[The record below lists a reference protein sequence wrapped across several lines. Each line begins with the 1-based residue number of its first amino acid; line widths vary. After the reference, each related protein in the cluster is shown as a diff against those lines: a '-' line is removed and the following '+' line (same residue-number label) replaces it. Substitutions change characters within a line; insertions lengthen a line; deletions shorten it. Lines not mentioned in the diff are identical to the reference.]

1 MEIIGRRIG
10 METVRIGVIVS
21 DMAYRNALLRGL
33 SHESRDLQFISASA
47 RDDDRMIRA
56 CQIVIADTEA
66 LEGEKIEKESG
77 TALIHLTYREMY
89 DSSYSGSEM
98 EIFRYEDARVF
109 VNKIIYYYAKVKG
122 IDLYFHGKRKCRKVV
137 FSSVSGGC
145 GTTSAA
151 ITSARFLKYRFG
163 KKTLF
168 MSLCPFDGSRKFTG
182 SGDGGNI
189 VSLLYH
195 LKAQDDVPLGKF
207 ISSSEGVDHF
217 RGQSNNRL
225 VAEMTVSD
233 LKRLI
238 QMIDEMGDYEFVIF
252 DVGTN
257 LGSLAK
263 FLFERADVHVVVRQK
278 NGFDEEPQRGGENP
292 GADDTGKVIR
302 VTDLNEEVLD
312 GDSDQD
318 KDDVLLT
325 YDPDAFVRSENR
337 VKIDIR
343 GRYGRDVSHLAEKI
357 IGSSDEW
364 S

>member
-1 MEIIGRRIG
+1 
-10 METVRIGVIVS
+10 
-21 DMAYRNALLRGL
+21 
-33 SHESRDLQFISASA
+33 
-47 RDDDRMIRA
+47 
-56 CQIVIADTEA
+56 
-66 LEGEKIEKESG
+66 
-77 TALIHLTYREMY
+77 
-89 DSSYSGSEM
+89 
-98 EIFRYEDARVF
+98 
-109 VNKIIYYYAKVKG
+109 
-122 IDLYFHGKRKCRKVV
+122 
-137 FSSVSGGC
+137 
-145 GTTSAA
+145 
-151 ITSARFLKYRFG
+151 
-163 KKTLF
+163 
-168 MSLCPFDGSRKFTG
+168 
-182 SGDGGNI
+182 
-189 VSLLYH
+189 
-195 LKAQDDVPLGKF
+195 
-207 ISSSEGVDHF
+207 
-217 RGQSNNRL
+217 
-225 VAEMTVSD
+225 MTVSD

-318 KDDVLLT
+318 KDDVMLT

-364 S
+364 R